1 MIDKRGELIFL
12 LCGHLF
18 IAVCC
23 RYRIDG
29 VPFVGN
35 LSFGV
40 AFQSFLWRHIF
51 VKCGNYVLQN
61 VFCSP
66 PHSSENIGL

>member
-1 MIDKRGELIFL
+1 MIDKREKLIFS

-35 LSFGV
+35 LSLGV
-40 AFQSFLWRHIF
+40 ASPVFLLWCLF
-51 VKCGNYVLQN
+51 VKLGNYVLQN